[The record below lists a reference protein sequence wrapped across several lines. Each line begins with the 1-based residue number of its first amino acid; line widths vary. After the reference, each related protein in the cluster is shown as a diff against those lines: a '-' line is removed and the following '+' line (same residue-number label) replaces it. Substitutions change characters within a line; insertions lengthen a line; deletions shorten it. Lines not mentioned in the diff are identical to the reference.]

1 MKKVFC
7 YHPAFS
13 TGVFLLLCPL
23 HLVVLFESKQAV
35 PKVQVRGLSY
45 QLFVNTLI
53 KVKSKEGDYVKGEV
67 EVEVDIE
74 VEEEEALFANKHP
87 VSKPRKKVFS

>member
-53 KVKSKEGDYVKGEV
+53 KVKSKEGDYVK
-67 EVEVDIE
+67 VDIE
-74 VEEEEALFANKHP
+74 VEEEEVLFANKHP

>member
-67 EVEVDIE
+67 EVE
-74 VEEEEALFANKHP
+74 EEEALFANKQSLQAFL
-87 VSKPRKKVFS
+87 VVCQV